1 MRYINEGLARLISP
15 QKAEP
20 MEFVLDRERGQAA
33 GSFRTYLM
41 ISKNQKQECY
51 ESFLKMVGE
60 GAGSLWI
67 ATLYPE
73 MDLRLPGKEN
83 CPVLRWEV
91 KK

>member
-1 MRYINEGLARLISP
+1 M
-15 QKAEP
+15 
-20 MEFVLDRERGQAA
+20 
-33 GSFRTYLM
+33 YLM

-60 GAGSLWI
+60 GAGGLWI